1 MHAAAADGEKSPGT
15 PAPEFA
21 LSLRDNLLSAK
32 VEAAPLWQVLE
43 QLIRQTHVKVYFEN
57 LSSEEK
63 VSAAFENLPLEEGIK
78 RLLAE
83 KTYTLGYEQAAAP
96 TAVPRVAE
104 VRIVSRHQAA
114 SKEELNELLAAL
126 PAAKSETSCAP
137 ADARSVEVLAEEA
150 LRAGDAPKRLAALKA
165 LAGKDKQDPKVASTV
180 AKALADKDTE
190 VRGGAL
196 ELVLQQNISVP
207 PEALEAMAF
216 KDPSPELRF
225 NALDG
230 LVEGND
236 PEIARGYLEK
246 ALNDPDPE
254 VKDMAAQMLERVT
267 EEMKGGG

>member
-1 MHAAAADGEKSPGT
+1 MNAVAVDGEKTPAT

-43 QLIRQTHVKVYFEN
+43 QLTRQTHVKVYFEN

-63 VSAAFENLPLEEGIK
+63 VSAAFEKLPLEEGIK
-78 RLLAE
+78 RLLAD
-83 KTYTLGYEQAAAP
+83 KTYTLGYEQAAS
-96 TAVPRVAE
+96 TAVPKVNE
-104 VRIVSRHQAA
+104 IRIVSSRQGA
-114 SKEELNELLAAL
+114 SKEELNELLAVL
-126 PAAKSETSCAP
+126 PAARSKTECAP

-150 LRAGDAPKRLAALKA
+150 LHARDAAKRLTALKA

-180 AKALADKDTE
+180 ATALADKDTE

-196 ELVLQQNISVP
+196 DLVLLQNIAVP
-207 PEALEAMAF
+207 PEALEKMAF

-230 LVEGND
+230 LVDGSD
-236 PEIARGYLEK
+236 PDVAKGYLEK
-246 ALNDPDPE
+246 ALKDPDPG
-254 VKDMAAQMLERVT
+254 VKDMAAQMLERVN
-267 EEMKGGG
+267 EEIQSGG